1 VVALI
6 VAQSA
11 AMEYYECIVDQLF
24 SRTGSLVEQL
34 ERRDSVP
41 FRTRPLNR
49 FIGEAILA
57 RNEVLSVLHLLDK
70 PDATWEDAVMDRIY
84 NDLRAEFDLADR
96 YAAMES
102 KLCSIQEALELVLDV
117 APDHRLLLLEV
128 PVVLILAELVLVF
141 TALRPACPRSHGP
154 LQAAR
159 MAPGRPWANRGSRTG
174 AQSRNLT

>member
-1 VVALI
+1 
-6 VAQSA
+6 
-11 AMEYYECIVDQLF
+11 MFDQLF

-84 NDLRAEFDLADR
+84 NDLRAEFDLA
-96 YAAMES
+96 
-102 KLCSIQEALELVLDV
+102 
-117 APDHRLLLLEV
+117 APD
-128 PVVLILAELVLVF
+128 P
-141 TALRPACPRSHGP
+141 PRTSDGHGI
-154 LQAAR
+154 
-159 MAPGRPWANRGSRTG
+159 
-174 AQSRNLT
+174 

>member
-1 VVALI
+1 
-6 VAQSA
+6 
-11 AMEYYECIVDQLF
+11 MEYYECIVDQLF

-57 RNEVLSVLHLLDK
+57 RNEVLSVLRLLDK

-102 KLCSIQEALELVLDV
+102 KLCSIQEAVELVLDV
-117 APDHRLLLLEV
+117 ARDHRLLLLEV
-128 PVVLILAELVLVF
+128 PGFDSGGVGIGIYRSATSLSKVAWAAAGSSDGARS
-141 TALRPACPRSHGP
+141 ALG
-154 LQAAR
+154 
-159 MAPGRPWANRGSRTG
+159 
-174 AQSRNLT
+174 